1 MSRVLSNLSSAPWGT
16 LAFLIALPAFGAP
29 TMPESLDPGLQ
40 ARPAPGVPGAIVVG
54 DTETRLP
61 PGTEPER
68 LEATASGWILSGV
81 IRGEGRAE
89 ILLLERDAVGDLR
102 SLPIP
107 ELEAGTEIRD
117 PIPLIGADGDLRGL
131 VWLEGSD
138 RRSLGVRHAAWTGSS
153 WEASRALAAPGPGS
167 QLALDAAR
175 LSDGSHLLV
184 WSRFDGEDDEILWCR
199 IETDATRENGERLSG
214 TVHDENAV
222 PDITPVL
229 LPTEGGALLAWSR
242 YDGNDY
248 RLHLARFSG
257 AEWTLLGPLSDRGAV
272 FPRWQRADPDGGFL
286 VYRSAG
292 AEAWTVLRVDSAGW
306 IRSRARV
313 SGPPGE
319 TPRIVEANGEP
330 VLALASGD
338 RIRLE
343 WSSGATIP

>member
-184 WSRFDGEDDEILWCR
+184 WSRFDGEDDEILWSR
-199 IETDATRENGERLSG
+199 REGGRWSAPTPLGAGNR
-214 TVHDENAV
+214 V
-222 PDITPVL
+222 PDITPAVAPL
-229 LPTEGGALLAWSR
+229 GDGAVAAWSR
-242 YDGNDY
+242 FDRGEY
-248 RLHLARFSG
+248 RLFVSRWSG
-257 AEWTLLGPLSDRGAV
+257 
-272 FPRWQRADPDGGFL
+272 DGW
-286 VYRSAG
+286 SAPEP
-292 AEAWTVLRVDSAGW
+292 A
-306 IRSRARV
+306 
-313 SGPPGE
+313 GPPGSLYP
-319 TPRIVEANGEP
+319 TLLAQDDGAVLAYRDARRRTWTALHLDLAGRVTARASLPDSEAASGPVLLDADAQGVRYVDPGTGEP
-330 VLALASGD
+330 AVAPWQAL
-338 RIRLE
+338 
-343 WSSGATIP
+343 P